1 MKHISYE
8 LKSMKYG
15 LAKTCYRFFS
25 TLANPTRLAILEILG
40 EGPKSVGDI
49 ACRLKEE
56 QSMISHNLK
65 ALERCGFVFKEREKK
80 QQIYSLNAETMKP
93 LLKLFTHHSEKYC
106 PTGGRCL
113 SERSLKNRRKKEA
126 SLQLHVTHQ

>member
-1 MKHISYE
+1 MKR
-8 LKSMKYG
+8 G

-25 TLANPTRLAILEILG
+25 TLANPTRLAILETLN

-49 ACRLKEE
+49 ASKLKQE

-65 ALERCGFVFKEREKK
+65 PLEMCGFVFKEREKK

-93 LLKLFTHHSEKYC
+93 LFRLFTKHSDKYC

-113 SERSLKNRRKKEA
+113 GEKSLRKRRKKEA
-126 SLQLHVTHQ
+126 SFQLHVTHG